1 MIDATQP
8 RPGGNSVTTQEQTG
22 EPEPS
27 LLRILQPDEELH
39 VQARAMDGIVAVTD
53 RRLVITTN
61 ERVAM
66 DVAYG
71 ELRRI
76 QFDIERGRP
85 ATFVVVPDDP
95 SNPPEVL
102 AIPAKEYENVGRVL
116 ALIGERIAHGG

>member
-1 MIDATQP
+1 MSQLRNED
-8 RPGGNSVTTQEQTG
+8 
-22 EPEPS
+22 PEPS
-27 LLRILQPDEELH
+27 LLRILQPDEELEVH
-39 VQARAMDGIVAVTD
+39 ARAMDGIVAATN
-53 RRLVITTN
+53 RRLVVTSN
-61 ERVAM
+61 DRVIL

-102 AIPAKEYENVGRVL
+102 AIPASDYANVGHVL
-116 ALIGERIAHGG
+116 ALIGHRMAQRD

>member
-1 MIDATQP
+1 M
-8 RPGGNSVTTQEQTG
+8 SQERNEDT
-22 EPEPS
+22 EPS

-39 VQARAMDGIVAVTD
+39 VQAKAMDGIVAVTN

-61 ERVAM
+61 ERVSM
-66 DVAYG
+66 DVPYG

-102 AIPAKEYENVGRVL
+102 AIPASEYENTARVL
-116 ALIGERIAHGG
+116 ALIGQRIAQGE

>member
-1 MIDATQP
+1 M
-8 RPGGNSVTTQEQTG
+8 SQERN
-22 EPEPS
+22 EDPEPT

-53 RRLVITTN
+53 RRLVITN
-61 ERVAM
+61 DERVTL

-95 SNPPEVL
+95 SNAPEVL
-102 AIPAKEYENVGRVL
+102 AIPAKEYENVARVL
-116 ALIGERIAHGG
+116 ALIGQRIAHGA